1 MDATPLGVNIDA
13 GIGLSNG
20 PQSAFE
26 GLACIARFNDK
37 GKIDASNGGGYAAAT
52 TIPYSANMIMTGRNL
67 SVFIRDESVS
77 DVRYK
82 RWSIREIAPQ

>member
-20 PQSAFE
+20 PQTAFE

-67 SVFIRDESVS
+67 SVFIRERFRPVIIIFAEYGI
-77 DVRYK
+77 VV
-82 RWSIREIAPQ
+82 AAA